1 MSLDA
6 VEQVAR
12 MASGRHQHAAV
23 ALLRKDGAETTVLF
37 TTDDNLTRSRLLA
50 AARSAGAHELAVARK
65 VVKIAQLPLLS
76 TGKADYV
83 ALNALIRD
91 DTYGRL
97 IAAAAGLSSSAP
109 GTPDSKEDRENPASF
124 PRANR

>member
-1 MSLDA
+1 M
-6 VEQVAR
+6 
-12 MASGRHQHAAV
+12 
-23 ALLRKDGAETTVLF
+23 
-37 TTDDNLTRSRLLA
+37 
-50 AARSAGAHELAVARK
+50 
-65 VVKIAQLPLLS
+65 LS
-76 TGKADYV
+76 TGKTDYV

-109 GTPDSKEDRENPASF
+109 GTSDSKEDRENPASF